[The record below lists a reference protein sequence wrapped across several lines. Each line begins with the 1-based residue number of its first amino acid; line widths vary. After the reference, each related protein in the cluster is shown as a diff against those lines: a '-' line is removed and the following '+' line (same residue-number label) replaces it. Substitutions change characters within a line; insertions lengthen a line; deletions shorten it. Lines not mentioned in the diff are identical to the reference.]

1 MVLTEKWL
9 VLQPWIILDAVGYLV
24 CVLSDGPWRGAP
36 VLGSDPWLDEASS
49 QRHDLGR
56 APQ

>member
-9 VLQPWIILDAVGYLV
+9 VLQSWIILDAAGYLV
-24 CVLSDGPWRGAP
+24 YVLSDGPWRGAP
-36 VLGSDPWLDEASS
+36 VLGSDPRLDEASS
-49 QRHDLGR
+49 QRHHLSH